1 MEEKEMAKYNKS
13 EVMKEAWVLYRSSV
27 DYYTGERNRSFGEC
41 LKSAWKNHKAC
52 LEVIEEATR
61 IYERDCKPLMDAGYD
76 AYKEFYYNWKVT
88 TYEEMRKDAVN
99 SVGEENRIKSMKCR
113 AAKMA
118 WVIASSNFWTV
129 TLRFGMVVVENA
141 KIEEASTLVK
151 YFV

>member
-1 MEEKEMAKYNKS
+1 
-13 EVMKEAWVLYRSSV
+13 
-27 DYYTGERNRSFGEC
+27 
-41 LKSAWKNHKAC
+41 
-52 LEVIEEATR
+52 
-61 IYERDCKPLMDAGYD
+61 
-76 AYKEFYYNWKVT
+76 
-88 TYEEMRKDAVN
+88 MRKDAVN

>member
-61 IYERDCKPLMDAGYD
+61 IYERDCKP
-76 AYKEFYYNWKVT
+76 
-88 TYEEMRKDAVN
+88 
-99 SVGEENRIKSMKCR
+99 
-113 AAKMA
+113 
-118 WVIASSNFWTV
+118 
-129 TLRFGMVVVENA
+129 
-141 KIEEASTLVK
+141 
-151 YFV
+151 